1 MRVEVVEQ
9 PLGVKRA
16 TGSGDG
22 NEYFQ
27 CVNHAASARRGQAAR
42 ENRPRSRPRP
52 RNRRYDYEDDSDFPE
67 TA

>member
-1 MRVEVVEQ
+1 MRVKVVEQ

-27 CVNHAASARRGQAAR
+27 CVNHAASTRRGQVAR
-42 ENRPRSRPRP
+42 ENRPRSR
-52 RNRRYDYEDDSDFPE
+52 NRRYDYEDEDDSDFPE